1 MAPAPVA
8 LEGGSCDAAVL
19 VGRAM
24 LLLPPAPTLAAPL
37 HTHEAAGAE
46 LGGERL
52 RGPRSH
58 DLEGGRYLDTP
69 EHDATVVSRAALT
82 SGVRQ

>member
-1 MAPAPVA
+1 MRRPP
-8 LEGGSCDAAVL
+8 E
-19 VGRAM
+19 
-24 LLLPPAPTLAAPL
+24 PPAVPDAVWINPPTPNLAAPL

-58 DLEGGRYLDTP
+58 DLEGGRYLDIP
-69 EHDATVVSRAALT
+69 ENDATVVSRAALT